1 MGTTIFTPFTEKELI
16 PKEEKLEI
24 VRKEKKFSIGIPKET
39 CLDEKDYVLLPMQY
53 RY

>member
-24 VRKEKKFSIGIPKET
+24 VRKEKKFSIGIPKDVLT
-39 CLDEKDYVLLPMQY
+39 KKDFVLLQMQC

>member
-24 VRKEKKFSIGIPKET
+24 IRKEKSLVLAFLKRPAWMK
-39 CLDEKDYVLLPMQY
+39 KDFVLHRTLY
-53 RY
+53 KY

>member
-24 VRKEKKFSIGIPKET
+24 VRKEKSSASEFRKKLVLT
-39 CLDEKDYVLLPMQY
+39 KKDYVLLPMQY